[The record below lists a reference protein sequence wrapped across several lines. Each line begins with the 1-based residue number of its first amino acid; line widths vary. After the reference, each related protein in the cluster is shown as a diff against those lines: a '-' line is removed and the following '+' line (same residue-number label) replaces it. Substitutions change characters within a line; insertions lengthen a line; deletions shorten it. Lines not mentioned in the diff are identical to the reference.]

1 VAGLELNHPNIDMQT
16 LQHIPLWVFGL
27 FIGLVALGWL
37 QTRTRQ
43 VRKQQLLGVKV
54 ALTVVT
60 LVSVVQLWWPTP
72 WLAIA
77 LSSWAL
83 TGLSVSWALSQ
94 SAAPAG
100 ASFNPATQR
109 FTLPGSWMPLALF
122 MAIFACKFVVGM
134 LSAVAPEHIRSLPAA
149 IGISALYG
157 LLSGIVI
164 ARVWRLL
171 KLQTS

>member
-1 VAGLELNHPNIDMQT
+1 MNHENVDMQT
-16 LQHIPLWVFGL
+16 LQHIPFWVFGL
-27 FIGLVALGWL
+27 FIALVALGWL

-43 VRKQQLLGVKV
+43 VHKLQLLGAKV

-60 LVSVVQLWWPTP
+60 LISVVQLWWPTP

-77 LSSWAL
+77 LISWAF
-83 TGLSVSWALSQ
+83 TGLFVSWALSQ

-100 ASFNPATQR
+100 ASYNPATQR
-109 FTLPGSWMPLALF
+109 FTLPGSWWPLALF
-122 MAIFACKFVVGM
+122 MAIFACKFFVGM
-134 LSAVAPEHIRSLPAA
+134 LNAIAPETMRSLHAA

-164 ARVWRLL
+164 ARVWCLL
-171 KLQTS
+171 KLQ

>member
-1 VAGLELNHPNIDMQT
+1 MQT

-43 VRKQQLLGVKV
+43 VRKLQLLSAKV

-60 LVSVVQLWWPTP
+60 LISVLQLWWSTP

-83 TGLSVSWALSQ
+83 TGLLVSWALSQ

-100 ASFNPATQR
+100 ASFNTATQR
-109 FTLPGSWMPLALF
+109 FTLPGSWWPLALF

-164 ARVWRLL
+164 ARVWRFL
-171 KLQTS
+171 KLQ

>member
-1 VAGLELNHPNIDMQT
+1 MQT
-16 LQHIPLWVFGL
+16 LQNIPLWVFGL

-43 VRKQQLLGVKV
+43 VRKMQLLSANV

-77 LSSWAL
+77 LISWVI
-83 TGLSVSWALSQ
+83 TGLFVSWALSQ
-94 SAAPAG
+94 SAAPPG

-109 FTLPGSWMPLALF
+109 FTLPGSWWPLALF

-134 LSAVAPEHIRSLPAA
+134 LSAIAPEHIRSLQAA

-164 ARVWRLL
+164 ARVWRFL
-171 KLQTS
+171 KLQ

>member
-1 VAGLELNHPNIDMQT
+1 MHF

-43 VRKQQLLGVKV
+43 VRKLQLLGAKV
-54 ALTVVT
+54 VLTVVT
-60 LVSVVQLWWPTP
+60 LISVVQLWWPTP

-77 LSSWAL
+77 LISWAL
-83 TGLSVSWALSQ
+83 TGLLVSWVLSQ
-94 SAAPAG
+94 SAAPTG
-100 ASFNPATQR
+100 ASYNPATQR
-109 FTLPGSWMPLALF
+109 FTLPGSGWPLALF

-134 LSAVAPEHIRSLPAA
+134 FSAIAPETMRSLQAA

-171 KLQTS
+171 KLQ

>member
-1 VAGLELNHPNIDMQT
+1 MNHENVDMQT
-16 LQHIPLWVFGL
+16 LQHIPFWVFGL
-27 FIGLVALGWL
+27 FIALVALGWL

-43 VRKQQLLGVKV
+43 VHKLQLLGAKV

-60 LVSVVQLWWPTP
+60 LISVVQLWWPTP

-77 LSSWAL
+77 LISWAL
-83 TGLSVSWALSQ
+83 TGLLGSWALSQ

-109 FTLPGSWMPLALF
+109 FTLPGSWLPLAFF

-134 LSAVAPEHIRSLPAA
+134 LNAIAPETMRSLQAA

-164 ARVWRLL
+164 ARVWCFL
-171 KLQTS
+171 KLQ

>member
-1 VAGLELNHPNIDMQT
+1 VAGLDLKSNKNSDMQT

-27 FIGLVALGWL
+27 FIALVALGLL

-43 VRKQQLLGVKV
+43 VQKKQLLSAKV
-54 ALTVVT
+54 VLTVVT
-60 LVSVVQLWWPTP
+60 LISVVQLWWPTP
-72 WLAIA
+72 WLAVA
-77 LSSWAL
+77 LISWAL
-83 TGLSVSWALSQ
+83 TGLFLSWVLSQ

-100 ASFNPATQR
+100 ASFDPATQR
-109 FTLPGSWMPLALF
+109 FTLPGSWWPLALF

-134 LSAVAPEHIRSLPAA
+134 LNAIAPETMRSSPAA

-171 KLQTS
+171 KLQ

>member
-1 VAGLELNHPNIDMQT
+1 MAGLDLNSDADLDMQT

-27 FIGLVALGWL
+27 FIGLVALGLL

-43 VRKQQLLGVKV
+43 VHRLQLLGAKV

-60 LVSVVQLWWPTP
+60 LISVVQLWWPTP
-72 WLAIA
+72 WFAIA
-77 LSSWAL
+77 LISW
-83 TGLSVSWALSQ
+83 GLSGLFVSWAFSQ

-100 ASFNPATQR
+100 ASFDPATQR
-109 FTLPGSWMPLALF
+109 FTLPGSWLPLALF
-122 MAIFACKFVVGM
+122 MAIFASKFVVGM
-134 LSAVAPEHIRSLPAA
+134 LNAIAPETMRSLQAA

-171 KLQTS
+171 KLQ

>member
-1 VAGLELNHPNIDMQT
+1 MHA
-16 LQHIPLWVFGL
+16 LQHIPFWVFGL
-27 FIGLVALGWL
+27 FIALVALGWL
-37 QTRTRQ
+37 QTHTRQ
-43 VRKQQLLGVKV
+43 VSKPQLLGVKI

-60 LVSVVQLWWPTP
+60 LISVVQLWWPTP

-83 TGLSVSWALSQ
+83 TGLLVSWALGQ
-94 SAAPAG
+94 STAPAG

-109 FTLPGSWMPLALF
+109 FTLPGSWLPLALF

-134 LSAVAPEHIRSLPAA
+134 LNDIAPETMRSLQAA

-164 ARVWRLL
+164 ARIWRLL
-171 KLQTS
+171 KLQ

>member
-1 VAGLELNHPNIDMQT
+1 MAGLDLNSDGSIDMPT

-27 FIGLVALGWL
+27 FIGLVALGLL

-43 VRKQQLLGVKV
+43 VHKKQLLGAKV

-60 LVSVVQLWWPTP
+60 LISVVQLWWPTP
-72 WLAIA
+72 WLVIA
-77 LSSWAL
+77 LISWAL
-83 TGLSVSWALSQ
+83 TGLFVSWALSQ
-94 SAAPAG
+94 SAAPTG
-100 ASFNPATQR
+100 ASYNPATQR
-109 FTLPGSWMPLALF
+109 FTLPGSWWPLALF

-134 LSAVAPEHIRSLPAA
+134 LSAVAPEHIRNLQAA

-164 ARVWRLL
+164 AHVWRFL
-171 KLQTS
+171 KLQ

>member
-1 VAGLELNHPNIDMQT
+1 MHF

-27 FIGLVALGWL
+27 FIALVALGLL

-43 VRKQQLLGVKV
+43 VHRLQLLGAKV

-60 LVSVVQLWWPTP
+60 LISVVQLWWPTP

-77 LSSWAL
+77 LISWAL
-83 TGLSVSWALSQ
+83 TGLFVSWALSQ
-94 SAAPAG
+94 RAAPAG
-100 ASFNPATQR
+100 ASYNPTTLR
-109 FTLPGSWMPLALF
+109 FTLPGSGLPLAFF

-134 LSAVAPEHIRSLPAA
+134 LSAIAPETLRSLQAA

-164 ARVWRLL
+164 ARVWRFL
-171 KLQTS
+171 KLQ

>member
-1 VAGLELNHPNIDMQT
+1 MNHENVDMQT
-16 LQHIPLWVFGL
+16 LQHIPFWVFGL
-27 FIGLVALGWL
+27 FIALVALGWL

-43 VRKQQLLGVKV
+43 VHKLQLLGAKV

-60 LVSVVQLWWPTP
+60 LISVVQLWWPTP

-77 LSSWAL
+77 LISWAF
-83 TGLSVSWALSQ
+83 TGLFVSWALSQ

-109 FTLPGSWMPLALF
+109 FTLPGSWLPLAFF

-134 LSAVAPEHIRSLPAA
+134 LNAIAPETMRSLQAA

-164 ARVWRLL
+164 ARVWCFL
-171 KLQTS
+171 KLQ

>member
-1 VAGLELNHPNIDMQT
+1 MAGLDLNHHTIDMQT

-27 FIGLVALGWL
+27 FFGLVALGWL

-43 VRKQQLLGVKV
+43 VRKLQLLGVKV

-60 LVSVVQLWWPTP
+60 LISVVQLWWPTP

-77 LSSWAL
+77 LISWAL
-83 TGLSVSWALSQ
+83 TGLFVIWASRQ

-100 ASFNPATQR
+100 ASYNPATQR
-109 FTLPGSWMPLALF
+109 FTLPGSWLPLALF

-134 LSAVAPEHIRSLPAA
+134 LNAIAAETMHSLQAS

-164 ARVWRLL
+164 ARVWRFL
-171 KLQTS
+171 KLQ

>member
-1 VAGLELNHPNIDMQT
+1 MAGLDLNHQNIDMQT
-16 LQHIPLWVFGL
+16 LQHIPLWVLFL
-27 FIGLVALGWL
+27 FIGLVTLGWL

-43 VRKQQLLGVKV
+43 VHKRQLLGAKV

-60 LVSVVQLWWPTP
+60 LISVVQLWWPTP

-77 LSSWAL
+77 LISWAL
-83 TGLSVSWALSQ
+83 TGLFVSWALSQ

-100 ASFNPATQR
+100 ASYNPATQR
-109 FTLPGSWMPLALF
+109 FTLPGSGWPLALF
-122 MAIFACKFVVGM
+122 MAIFACKFVVGT
-134 LSAVAPEHIRSLPAA
+134 LSAIAPETLRSVQAA

-164 ARVWRLL
+164 ARVWRFL
-171 KLQTS
+171 KLQ

>member
-1 VAGLELNHPNIDMQT
+1 MQT

-27 FIGLVALGWL
+27 FIGLVVLGWL

-60 LVSVVQLWWPTP
+60 LISVVQLWWPTP

-77 LSSWAL
+77 LSSWAI
-83 TGLSVSWALSQ
+83 TGLLVTWAFSR

-100 ASFNPATQR
+100 ASYNPDTLR
-109 FTLPGSWMPLALF
+109 FTLPGSWLPLALF
-122 MAIFACKFVVGM
+122 MAIFACKFVVGT
-134 LSAVAPEHIRSLPAA
+134 LNAIAPETLRSVQAA

-171 KLQTS
+171 KLQ

>member
-1 VAGLELNHPNIDMQT
+1 MNSNGNLVLQA

-27 FIGLVALGWL
+27 FIALVALGLL

-43 VRKQQLLGVKV
+43 VRKLQLLSAKV

-60 LVSVVQLWWPTP
+60 LISVVQLWWPTP
-72 WLAIA
+72 WLALA
-77 LSSWAL
+77 LISWAL
-83 TGLSVSWALSQ
+83 TGLFVSWALSQ
-94 SAAPAG
+94 TAAPAG

-109 FTLPGSWMPLALF
+109 FTLRGSWLPLAFF

-134 LSAVAPEHIRSLPAA
+134 LNAVAPELIRSLPAA

-171 KLQTS
+171 KLQ

>member
-1 VAGLELNHPNIDMQT
+1 MAGLDLNHQNIDMQA

-43 VRKQQLLGVKV
+43 VSKLQLLGAKIS
-54 ALTVVT
+54 LTVVT
-60 LVSVVQLWWPTP
+60 LISVVQLWWPTP

-77 LSSWAL
+77 LISWAL
-83 TGLSVSWALSQ
+83 TGLFVSWALSQ

-109 FTLPGSWMPLALF
+109 FTLPGSWWPLALF
-122 MAIFACKFVVGM
+122 MAIFVCKFVVGM
-134 LSAVAPEHIRSLPAA
+134 LNAIAPETLRSVQTA

-164 ARVWRLL
+164 ARVWRFL
-171 KLQTS
+171 KLQ

>member
-27 FIGLVALGWL
+27 FIGLVVLGWL

-60 LVSVVQLWWPTP
+60 LISVVQLWWPTP

-77 LSSWAL
+77 LSSWAI
-83 TGLSVSWALSQ
+83 TGLLVTWAFSR

-100 ASFNPATQR
+100 ASYNPDTLR
-109 FTLPGSWMPLALF
+109 FTLPGSWLPLALF

-134 LSAVAPEHIRSLPAA
+134 LNAIAPESMHSSQAA
-149 IGISALYG
+149 MGISALYG
-157 LLSGIVI
+157 FLSGIVI
-164 ARVWRLL
+164 ARVWCLL
-171 KLQTS
+171 KLQ

>member
-1 VAGLELNHPNIDMQT
+1 MPT

-27 FIGLVALGWL
+27 FIGLVALGLL

-43 VRKQQLLGVKV
+43 VHKKQLLGAKV
-54 ALTVVT
+54 SLTVVT
-60 LVSVVQLWWPTP
+60 LISVLQLWWSTP

-83 TGLSVSWALSQ
+83 TGLLVSWTLSQ

-100 ASFNPATQR
+100 ASFNTATRR
-109 FTLPGSWMPLALF
+109 FTLPGSWWPLALF
-122 MAIFACKFVVGM
+122 MAIFTCKFVVGM
-134 LSAVAPEHIRSLPAA
+134 LSAVAPELIRSLPAA

-171 KLQTS
+171 KLQ

>member
-1 VAGLELNHPNIDMQT
+1 MAGLDLNHHTIDMQT

-27 FIGLVALGWL
+27 FFGLVALGWL

-43 VRKQQLLGVKV
+43 VRKLQLLGVKV

-60 LVSVVQLWWPTP
+60 LISVVQLWWPTP

-77 LSSWAL
+77 LISWAL
-83 TGLSVSWALSQ
+83 TGLFVIWASRQ

-100 ASFNPATQR
+100 ASYNPATQR
-109 FTLPGSWMPLALF
+109 FTLPGSWLPLALF

-171 KLQTS
+171 KLQ

>member
-1 VAGLELNHPNIDMQT
+1 MQT
-16 LQHIPLWVFGL
+16 LQYIPIWVFGL
-27 FIGLVALGWL
+27 FIGLVALGLL

-43 VRKQQLLGVKV
+43 VHRGQLLSAKI

-60 LVSVVQLWWPTP
+60 LISVVQLWWPTP

-83 TGLSVSWALSQ
+83 TGLLVSWAMSQ
-94 SAAPAG
+94 SAAPVG
-100 ASFNPATQR
+100 ASYNPATQR
-109 FTLPGSWMPLALF
+109 FTLHGSWLPLALF
-122 MAIFACKFVVGM
+122 MAIFLCKFVVGM
-134 LSAVAPEHIRSLPAA
+134 LGAIAPEHIRSLPAA
-149 IGISALYG
+149 ISISALYG

-171 KLQTS
+171 KLQ

>member
-1 VAGLELNHPNIDMQT
+1 MNHENVDMQT
-16 LQHIPLWVFGL
+16 LQHIPFWVFGL
-27 FIGLVALGWL
+27 FIALVALGWL

-43 VRKQQLLGVKV
+43 VHKLQLLGAKV

-60 LVSVVQLWWPTP
+60 LISVVQLWWPTP

-77 LSSWAL
+77 LISWAF
-83 TGLSVSWALSQ
+83 TGLFVSWALSQ

-109 FTLPGSWMPLALF
+109 FTLPGSWWPLALF
-122 MAIFACKFVVGM
+122 MAIFACKFFVGM
-134 LSAVAPEHIRSLPAA
+134 LNAIAPETMRSLQAA

-164 ARVWRLL
+164 ARVWCLL
-171 KLQTS
+171 KLQ

>member
-1 VAGLELNHPNIDMQT
+1 MNHEKIDMQT
-16 LQHIPLWVFGL
+16 LQHIPIWVFGL
-27 FIGLVALGWL
+27 FFALVALGWL

-43 VRKQQLLGVKV
+43 VRKLQLLGVKV

-77 LSSWAL
+77 LISWAL
-83 TGLSVSWALSQ
+83 TGLFVSWALSQ
-94 SAAPAG
+94 SAAPTG

-134 LSAVAPEHIRSLPAA
+134 LNTIAPETMHSLQAA

-164 ARVWRLL
+164 ARVWRFL
-171 KLQTS
+171 KLQ

>member
-1 VAGLELNHPNIDMQT
+1 MAGLDLNSNENLDMQT

-43 VRKQQLLGVKV
+43 VRKLQLLSGKV

-60 LVSVVQLWWPTP
+60 LISVVQLWWPTP
-72 WLAIA
+72 WLVIA
-77 LSSWAL
+77 LISWAL
-83 TGLSVSWALSQ
+83 TGLFVSWALSQ

-109 FTLPGSWMPLALF
+109 FTLPGSWWPLVFF

-134 LSAVAPEHIRSLPAA
+134 LSAVAPAHIRSLPAA

-164 ARVWRLL
+164 ARVWRFL
-171 KLQTS
+171 KLQ

>member
-1 VAGLELNHPNIDMQT
+1 MDA
-16 LQHIPLWVFGL
+16 LQHIPFWVFGL
-27 FIGLVALGWL
+27 FIALVALGWL

-43 VRKQQLLGVKV
+43 VSKPQLLGVKI

-60 LVSVVQLWWPTP
+60 LISVVQLWWPTP
-72 WLAIA
+72 WLSIA

-83 TGLSVSWALSQ
+83 TGLLVSWALGQ
-94 SAAPAG
+94 STAPAG

-109 FTLPGSWMPLALF
+109 FTLPGSWLPLALF
-122 MAIFACKFVVGM
+122 MAIFACKFVVGT
-134 LSAVAPEHIRSLPAA
+134 LNAIAPETLRSVQAA

-171 KLQTS
+171 KLQ

>member
-1 VAGLELNHPNIDMQT
+1 MVGLDVNHENIDMQT

-27 FIGLVALGWL
+27 FFALVALGWL

-43 VRKQQLLGVKV
+43 VRKLQLLSAKV

-60 LVSVVQLWWPTP
+60 LISVVQLWWPTP
-72 WLAIA
+72 WLVIA
-77 LSSWAL
+77 LISWAL
-83 TGLSVSWALSQ
+83 TGLLVSWALSQ

-109 FTLPGSWMPLALF
+109 FTLPGSWWPLVFF

-171 KLQTS
+171 KLQ